1 MPTLQ
6 RTLGLRDVTFLIVGG
21 VIGSGIFLT
30 PGGVLRDVGG
40 RPELALGVWALGG
53 ILSLLGALTYAE
65 LTARNPRAGGLY
77 IYIRDAFG
85 PLPAFLFGWTMFFAV
100 ASGTVAALAAAF
112 ATQAGEFVALGET
125 GSKVLAA
132 AVVVVVTVLNA
143 VSTRGSAEVL
153 NTSTIIKTVF
163 LIGLGVA
170 LIALGGEAIFAPDT
184 ATAQR
189 LAFEGALESA
199 TTAGTA
205 LPVEGASLLP
215 TSVITAVG
223 VAMLGV
229 LWSYE
234 GWQYATF
241 AAGEVKDAP
250 RTFPR
255 AIVLGTLLL
264 TAVYLLVN
272 VGYLAALGAGGVM
285 TSDRVASAALEAVGY
300 GTLGKVVIAVI
311 LVSIFSC
318 ANATLFSA
326 TRIFFAMAGDG
337 LFFSRMKEVH
347 PRFQTPMWAILGTGA
362 WALLLALSGTFDQ
375 LLAYVVFTGWLF
387 YGLAAAALFVY
398 RKRGIGEDA
407 AYRTPLFP
415 IVPGV
420 FLLLTAG
427 LTLSTILEDP
437 KTALYGLLI
446 VASGVPAYLFWKR
459 AAAPTPVAP
468 TDGGPL

>member
-6 RTLGLRDVTFLIVGG
+6 RTLGLRDVTFLLVGG

-40 RPELALGVWALGG
+40 RPGLALGVWALGG
-53 ILSLLGALTYAE
+53 LLSLLGALTYAE

-85 PLPAFLFGWTMFFAV
+85 PLPAFLFGWTMFFAI

-112 ATQAGEFVALGET
+112 ATQAGEFVDLGPV

-132 AVVVVVTVLNA
+132 LVVVVVTVLNA
-143 VSTRGSAEVL
+143 LSTRGSSDVL
-153 NTSTIIKTVF
+153 NTSTIIKTAF
-163 LIGLGVA
+163 LVVLGVV
-170 LIALGGEAIFAPDT
+170 LVALGAESILAADPG
-184 ATAQR
+184 TAQR
-189 LAFEGALESA
+189 LAFEGALEAARAS
-199 TTAGTA
+199 
-205 LPVEGASLLP
+205 GAAPPLADAVVAP
-215 TSVITAVG
+215 TSILTAVG

-234 GWQYATF
+234 GWQYVTF

-250 RTFPR
+250 RTLPR
-255 AIVLGTLLL
+255 ALVLGTLLL
-264 TAVYLLVN
+264 TTVYLLVN
-272 VGYLAALGAGGVM
+272 VGYLAALGADGVM
-285 TSDRVASAALEAVGY
+285 ASDRVASAALEAVG
-300 GTLGKVVIAVI
+300 LGALSKVVIAVI

-347 PRFQTPMWAILGTGA
+347 PRFQTPMWAIVGTGV
-362 WALLLALSGTFDQ
+362 WALVLALSGTFDQ

-398 RKRGIGEDA
+398 RKRKIGEDA
-407 AYRTPLFP
+407 AYRTPLYP
-415 IVPGV
+415 IVPLV
-420 FLLLTAG
+420 FLALTVG

-437 KTALYGLLI
+437 KTALYGLAI

-459 AAAPTPVAP
+459 PTAAPTP
-468 TDGGPL
+468 D